1 MRELCNA
8 FVRRNGP
15 RPTIPQMVKSYRIVA
30 RGKEAI
36 MIDAG
41 ADSLF
46 EARVFEDLV
55 FAAKALVE
63 T

>member
-1 MRELCNA
+1 
-8 FVRRNGP
+8 
-15 RPTIPQMVKSYRIVA
+15 MVQSYRMVA
-30 RGKEAI
+30 RRKVEI
-36 MIDAG
+36 MMDAG

-63 T
+63 AQ